1 MIKSTVAIGIK
12 KMGKTSPLAT
22 AKNGPHL
29 AKKPTM
35 KMKIGV
41 DKTPSPWYNEC
52 RN

>member
-1 MIKSTVAIGIK
+1 VIKSIVATGINW
-12 KMGKTSPLAT
+12 KMKTSPLAT
-22 AKNGPHL
+22 VKTGLPL
-29 AKKPTM
+29 AKKLTM